1 VPRMCLI
8 LNPAAGQKAGL
19 TTNRF
24 GLDDARELLARHE
37 LPADIFCTERAAH
50 ATELAREA
58 AANGYEIILAA
69 GGDGT
74 VAEVA
79 ESLIGSQAV
88 LGVLPLG
95 SVMNVARMLGVPRD
109 LEGAIQVVKAG
120 RVASIDIGWAR
131 ASARQRFFLEAAGV
145 GIDAGLFAYVNQI
158 DLGNLRSIPAL
169 VTFLRRFRSRRLR
182 LQLDGQP
189 LHVSAMMVTVA
200 NGPYLGA
207 ALPLAPDAKLDDAQ
221 FDVKVYT
228 RFSKFE
234 LARHFLSITRGRRPY
249 NPKIISRRARIV
261 EITAPRPMMA
271 HADSHA
277 LGTTPARFELRP
289 AALRVFIGD
298 QADCPPAL
306 RVHPVAA
313 HG

>member
-1 VPRMCLI
+1 VSRICLI

-19 TTNRF
+19 ATNRF
-24 GLDDARELLARHE
+24 GLDDARLLLAQHDLAAEIR
-37 LPADIFCTERAAH
+37 CTERAAH
-50 ATELAREA
+50 ATQLAHEA
-58 AANGYEIILAA
+58 VAEGFDVILAA

-79 ESLIGSQAV
+79 EALIGSGAV

-109 LEGAIQVVKAG
+109 LEGAIRVVKAS
-120 RVASIDIGWAR
+120 RIAAIDVGWAR

-158 DLGNLRSIPAL
+158 DHGNLRSIRAL
-169 VTFLRRFRSRRLR
+169 IAFLRRFRSRRVRLR
-182 LQLDGQP
+182 LDEETLD
-189 LHVSAMMVTVA
+189 VSAMMVTVA

-234 LARHFLSITRGRRPY
+234 LARHFLSITRGHRPY
-249 NPKIISRRARIV
+249 NPKIISRCARTV
-261 EITAPRPMMA
+261 EIGAPRPLMA
-271 HADSHA
+271 HADSHP

-306 RVHPVAA
+306 RLRSAA
-313 HG
+313 AAR